1 MTIHTPDP
9 EVPAATP
16 VPTGPRLGW
25 PVLLLCLAALVA
37 IIAVPL
43 SVVSLV
49 RNRNLATQIRAAE
62 QAIVAAEATRV
73 AQPAALE
80 ADLDQV
86 RAQLAPA
93 LAGWPSEVEA
103 AQVLNNLSGLAA
115 ESGAELIA
123 LQPLESG
130 GAAPSVV
137 VPLRYRVQMRGP
149 WASVLS
155 FVSRIARTLPTLRIE
170 NLSIPF
176 GSPALARAELTLYAT
191 AADAWTMPAP
201 TAQPTTEP
209 GATPALDS
217 AVLAEILRLETM
229 MRAAQTMRAWPAYV
243 GYGERI
249 LELDPGRSSAIR
261 MLYDG
266 HVLWAQELLAQGD
279 RAGARTHFTEAL
291 RLLPA
296 GAEALDGLI
305 ALDSATAVPT
315 MAPTSEPPTP
325 APTPTTVVY
334 RVRPGDT
341 LSGIAARYRITVAE
355 LMQANNLRS
364 TTIYVDQRLVIPTR

>member
-1 MTIHTPDP
+1 MIIHTPDP

-25 PVLLLCLAALVA
+25 PVVLLCLAALIA

-49 RNRNLATQIRAAE
+49 RNRNLTTQIRDSE
-62 QAIVAAEATRV
+62 QAIVAAEATRIV
-73 AQPAALE
+73 QPAALE
-80 ADLDQV
+80 ADLEQV

-93 LAGWPSEVEA
+93 LAGWPSDVEA
-103 AQVLNNLSGLAA
+103 TQVLNSLSALAVEA
-115 ESGAELIA
+115 GVELVA
-123 LQPLESG
+123 LQPLESYA
-130 GAAPSVV
+130 AAPSVV
-137 VPLRYRVQMRGP
+137 LPLRYQLQMRGP
-149 WASVLS
+149 WASILR
-155 FVSRIARTLPTLRIE
+155 FVSRIARTLPTLRIA

-176 GSPALARAELTLYAT
+176 GSPALARAELTVYAT
-191 AADAWTMPAP
+191 ASDAWVMPTP

-209 GATPALDS
+209 GATPTLDK

-243 GYGERI
+243 GHGERI
-249 LELDPGRSSAIR
+249 LELDPGRPSAIR

-266 HVLWAQELLAQGD
+266 HVLWAHELLAQGD
-279 RAGARTHFTEAL
+279 LAGAHTHFTEAL
-291 RLLPA
+291 RLMPA
-296 GAEALDGLI
+296 GTEALEGLI
-305 ALDSATAVPT
+305 ALDNATAAPT
-315 MAPTSEPPTP
+315 VTPTSEPPTP
-325 APTPTTVVY
+325 APTPTAVVY

-341 LSGIAARYRITVAE
+341 LSAIAARYRITVAE